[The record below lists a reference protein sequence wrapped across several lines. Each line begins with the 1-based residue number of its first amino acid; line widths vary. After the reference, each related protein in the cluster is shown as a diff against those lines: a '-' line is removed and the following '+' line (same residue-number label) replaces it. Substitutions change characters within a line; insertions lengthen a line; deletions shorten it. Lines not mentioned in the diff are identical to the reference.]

1 MAYCIWRSYKLKI
14 DPALVFEA
22 LKDRRHCFFLDSSLN
37 SSGSSRYSF
46 LGADPFAVFKKSGS
60 DPFDKLRAEFEP
72 FRIPRLARH
81 FPFTGGAVGYLSYD
95 LGFSLEDKLVKKTA
109 DDVKIPDC
117 FFAFYNTA
125 VVIDNLKN
133 ILHVF
138 SAGIPE
144 KSAHMARAL
153 AKENLRKIERALSGI
168 RPHGHPANKRS
179 KASGLCSNFNR
190 GSYCAAVKRA
200 KQYIKD
206 GDIYQVNLSQRFR
219 AKTDLGAPQIYLSL
233 RKTSP
238 SPFGAYFDAGE
249 FQILSSSPERFL
261 KLDKGLVVTRPMKG
275 TRPRGRN
282 SREDATLK
290 KELLNSRKD
299 EAELTMIVDLERNDL
314 GKVCDYDSVKVESL
328 RQIEEYS
335 TVFQTTA
342 TVAGCLHKDK
352 DRFDLLR
359 ACFPGGSI
367 TGCPKI
373 RSMEIIEELEP
384 SRRGIYTGSLG
395 YLSFSGGMDFNI
407 LIRTI
412 LKKGR
417 DLYFGAGAGIVA
429 DSAPEA
435 EYDETMVK
443 AKGIMEA
450 IRAG

>member
-1 MAYCIWRSYKLKI
+1 M
-14 DPALVFEA
+14 
-22 LKDRRHCFFLDSSLN
+22 
-37 SSGSSRYSF
+37 
-46 LGADPFAVFKKSGS
+46 
-60 DPFDKLRAEFEP
+60 
-72 FRIPRLARH
+72 
-81 FPFTGGAVGYLSYD
+81 
-95 LGFSLEDKLVKKTA
+95 
-109 DDVKIPDC
+109 
-117 FFAFYNTA
+117 
-125 VVIDNLKN
+125 
-133 ILHVF
+133 
-138 SAGIPE
+138 
-144 KSAHMARAL
+144 
-153 AKENLRKIERALSGI
+153 
-168 RPHGHPANKRS
+168 
-179 KASGLCSNFNR
+179 
-190 GSYCAAVKRA
+190 
-200 KQYIKD
+200 
-206 GDIYQVNLSQRFR
+206 
-219 AKTDLGAPQIYLSL
+219 
-233 RKTSP
+233 
-238 SPFGAYFDAGE
+238 
-249 FQILSSSPERFL
+249 